1 MARVACLFIY
11 IKQIASHGSIIRL
24 ASFKSDAPV
33 RDPSAAARTD
43 DDDRRG
49 DMKSLHLAMA
59 GGRCRRQGNTG
70 RQVAGAGT
78 GRQGNMQ
85 GVPETNRFDC
95 KTSSAMESS
104 GEGEVERESASESAA
119 GACPDGASESAPAR
133 ASYCYFSYSC
143 GHLGVGTPPA

>member
-1 MARVACLFIY
+1 MQEEFCY
-11 IKQIASHGSIIRL
+11 YMGSPHSNNNGMVVFETHPQL
-24 ASFKSDAPV
+24 HV
-33 RDPSAAARTD
+33 QMMTTVE
-43 DDDRRG
+43 DRRRVCTCQWT
-49 DMKSLHLAMA
+49 

-85 GVPETNRFDC
+85 GVPETNRFHC
-95 KTSSAMESS
+95 NTSSAMESS